1 MKYKSITI
9 IFVLNTITN
18 IKKQTMKKLLKL
30 SFEMFSRL
38 YPTSVLN
45 RKKGIST
52 RKNKLFVYLLF
63 PISAILVTSCAVI
76 RPGEVGVKQKL
87 GKLSDEIATQGTVLF
102 NPFTSKVVKAS
113 IQTNNLELSL
123 SLPSKEGL
131 SITSQISILYRLDKD
146 KVSSVIRTLG
156 LNYETIIANV
166 FRSASADV
174 CSKFFAKDMHSGM
187 RADIEISIKNKM
199 DETLTVQG
207 ILIESVLMK
216 SIQLPEGLA
225 GSIERKLQAE
235 QDAMRMEFVLQQQKL
250 EVDRIIIEAKGTRD
264 AQKII
269 AEGLTPEIIK
279 IRSIEAFVL
288 LSKSPNTK
296 MVITD
301 GKTPFLI
308 N

>member
-1 MKYKSITI
+1 
-9 IFVLNTITN
+9 
-18 IKKQTMKKLLKL
+18 MKKLLKGFGQGL
-30 SFEMFSRL
+30 TTPSIKKENFSIINFQI
-38 YPTSVLN
+38 N
-45 RKKGIST
+45 RSPYF
-52 RKNKLFVYLLF
+52 LAFASLLLF
-63 PISAILVTSCAVI
+63 ASSCAVV
-76 RPGEVGVKQKL
+76 RPGEVGIKQRL
-87 GKLSDEIATQGTVLF
+87 GKLSDNVTTQGTMLY
-102 NPFTSKVVKAS
+102 NPFTSKIVKTS

-146 KVSSVIRTLG
+146 KVPSVIRTLG
-156 LNYETIIANV
+156 LSYPSIISNV

-174 CSKFFAKDMHSGM
+174 CAKYFAKDMHSGM
-187 RADIEISIKNKM
+187 RADIEKAIKNKM
-199 DETLTVQG
+199 DETLSAQG

-235 QDAMRMEFVLQQQKL
+235 QDAMRMEFVLQEQRL
-250 EVDRIIIEAKGTRD
+250 EVERIIIEAKGTRD

-279 IRSIEAFVL
+279 IRSIEAFIQ
-288 LSKSPNTK
+288 LSKSPNSK
-296 MVITD
+296 IVITD

-308 N
+308 SSDNIK